1 MKKILLTLFILTQF
15 STLHAYQS
23 VLDTGEILQEGRY
36 RALLE
41 PQLIL
46 SESGF
51 NIAGRFDTSING
63 SSEFHALLGT
73 GISGFH
79 TGFYY
84 KTIPFPD
91 YGNQPAIGFKAGFEY
106 GRIDN
111 EGTTTLRVAPIASKQ
126 LQTDEFDMS
135 AYLSL
140 PVGFSK
146 QGENT
151 FFPLQLVV
159 GSKFRLP
166 DFESIDFA
174 TEVGLGLSHSPT
186 YISIAVI
193 FYIDDDNG
201 LQFR

>member
-1 MKKILLTLFILTQF
+1 MKKILFTLLIFVQF
-15 STLHAYQS
+15 PTLHAYQS
-23 VLDTGEILQEGRY
+23 VLDTGDILQEGHY

-41 PQLIL
+41 PQLVL

-51 NIAGRFDTSING
+51 NIVGRFDTSING

-91 YGNQPAIGFKAGFEY
+91 YGDQPAIGFKAGFEY
-106 GRIDN
+106 GRLDEQN
-111 EGTTTLRVAPIASKQ
+111 TSTLRVAPIASKQ
-126 LQTDEFDMS
+126 LQTDEFDMN

-146 QGENT
+146 QGDNT
-151 FFPLQLVV
+151 FFPLQLVL

-174 TEVGLGLSHSPT
+174 AEIGLGLSHSPS
-186 YISIAVI
+186 YISIAAI